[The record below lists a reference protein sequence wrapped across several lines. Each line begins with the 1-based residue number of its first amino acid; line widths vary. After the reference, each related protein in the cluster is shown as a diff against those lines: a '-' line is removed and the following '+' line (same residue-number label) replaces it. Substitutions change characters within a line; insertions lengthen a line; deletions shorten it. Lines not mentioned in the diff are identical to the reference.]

1 MGCTLRYLGH
11 RRTGEEGERGIDLI
25 APESPTISAMRR
37 NHPRPKRS
45 TDQGRLCARGVSGDP
60 LARGYSRM
68 KA

>member
-25 APESPTISAMRR
+25 APESPTTSAMRR
-37 NHPRPKRS
+37 NRS
-45 TDQGRLCARGVSGDP
+45 TDQGRLCARRVSGNP